1 MRRLSG
7 DTRRFSLQWCS
18 AWGQLRA
25 ILSGRLPTEGTSI
38 RGMVRRSRRALVA
51 TDERAILTVEEECWT
66 AVFAE
71 VGNHCIR
78 GLSFRCLGRFSAT
91 RRNCGRAPSSARCQG
106 DSVAVPGGC
115 ELSVPY
121 GSFTRMTR
129 SGLVGLQC
137 GSALQ

>member
-1 MRRLSG
+1 MQIKWELSESAPRLRKIARG
-7 DTRRFSLQWCS
+7 P
-18 AWGQLRA
+18 A
-25 ILSGRLPTEGTSI
+25 GRHFTKRS
-38 RGMVRRSRRALVA
+38 MVRRSRRALVA

-129 SGLVGLQC
+129 SGLVELQC